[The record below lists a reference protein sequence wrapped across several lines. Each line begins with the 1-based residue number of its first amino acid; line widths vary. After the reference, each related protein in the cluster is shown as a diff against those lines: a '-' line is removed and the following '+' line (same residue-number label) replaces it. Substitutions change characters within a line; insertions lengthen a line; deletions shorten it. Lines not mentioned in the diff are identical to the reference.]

1 MNKIKLFSNK
11 SQGDIQGHIQSY
23 KNLWK
28 ALPIALLLGTAS
40 IQPSWAEEKV
50 ILRTLTVTGRGV
62 ETIPTTLSKVSL
74 GVQVEGKA
82 ANTVQQEAA
91 RKSNAVVELLKSRNV
106 DKLQTTGIRLN
117 PRYSYKDNIRK
128 IEGYEATNIVSFQVP
143 TEQAGKLLDEAIK
156 AGATRI
162 NSVSFVATED
172 KIEQARQQALKEAT
186 QDARKQADAVF
197 SSLGLRSKEIIQI
210 KVNNA
215 SVPEPV
221 MYQRSV
227 PTAAMAEAA
236 PTPVVGGEQ
245 EVGASVTLQISY

>member
-1 MNKIKLFSNK
+1 MNKIKFFGDK
-11 SQGDIQGHIQSY
+11 SQSYIQDY

-28 ALPIALLLGTAS
+28 ALPITLLLGIAS
-40 IQPSWAEEKV
+40 VQPGFAEEKEV
-50 ILRTLTVTGRGV
+50 LRTLTVTGRGV
-62 ETIPTTLSKVSL
+62 ETIPTTLSRVSL

-82 ANTVQQEAA
+82 AATVQQEAA
-91 RKSNAVVELLKSRNV
+91 RKSNAVVALLKSRNV
-106 DKLQTTGIRLN
+106 EKLQTTGIRLN
-117 PRYSYKDNIRK
+117 PRYSYKNNVRK

-143 TEQAGKLLDEAIK
+143 TEQTGKLLDEAIK

-162 NSVSFVATED
+162 NRVSFVATEE
-172 KIEQARQQALKEAT
+172 KINQARQQALKEAT

-215 SVPEPV
+215 SIPQPIMLRKAVP
-221 MYQRSV
+221 
-227 PTAAMAEAA
+227 AAPMAEAA
-236 PTPVVGGEQ
+236 SLTPVVGGEQ

>member
-1 MNKIKLFSNK
+1 MNQIKLFSDK
-11 SQGDIQGHIQSY
+11 SQDSIQVY

-28 ALPIALLLGTAS
+28 ALPIALLIGIAS

-50 ILRTLTVTGRGV
+50 ILQTLTVTGRGV

-82 ANTVQQEAA
+82 ANTVQQEVA
-91 RKSNAVVELLKSRNV
+91 RRSNAVVTLLKSRNV
-106 DKLQTTGIRLN
+106 EKLKTTGIRLN
-117 PRYSYKDNIRK
+117 PIYSYKDNIRK
-128 IEGYEATNIVSFQVP
+128 IKGYEATNIVSFQVP

-162 NSVSFVATED
+162 NSVSFVATEEQ
-172 KIEQARQQALKEAT
+172 ISQARQQALKEAT
-186 QDARKQADAVF
+186 QDARQQADAVF

-215 SVPEPV
+215 SMPQPV
-221 MYQRSV
+221 MYRKAT

-245 EVGASVTLQISY
+245 EVGASVTLRISY

>member
-1 MNKIKLFSNK
+1 MNQIKLFSDK
-11 SQGDIQGHIQSY
+11 SQDSIQGY

-28 ALPIALLLGTAS
+28 ALPIALLIGITS

-50 ILRTLTVTGRGV
+50 ILQTLTVTGRGV

-74 GVQVEGKA
+74 GVQVEGKT

-106 DKLQTTGIRLN
+106 DKLKTTGIRLN
-117 PRYSYKDNIRK
+117 PTYSYKDNVRK

-162 NSVSFVATED
+162 NNVSFVATEEE
-172 KIEQARQQALKEAT
+172 INQARQQALREAT
-186 QDARKQADAVF
+186 QDARQQADAVF
-197 SSLGLRSKEIIQI
+197 SSLGLRSKEIVQI

-215 SVPEPV
+215 SMPQPV
-221 MYQRSV
+221 RLQRSV
-227 PTAAMAEAA
+227 PASPMSEAA

>member
-1 MNKIKLFSNK
+1 MNQIKLFSDK
-11 SQGDIQGHIQSY
+11 SQDSIQGY

-28 ALPIALLLGTAS
+28 ALPIALLIGITS

-50 ILRTLTVTGRGV
+50 ILQTLTVTGRGV

-74 GVQVEGKA
+74 GVQVEGKT

-106 DKLQTTGIRLN
+106 DKLKTTGIRLN
-117 PRYSYKDNIRK
+117 PTYSYKDNVRK

-162 NSVSFVATED
+162 NNVSFVATEEE
-172 KIEQARQQALKEAT
+172 INQARQQALREAT
-186 QDARKQADAVF
+186 QDARQQADAVF
-197 SSLGLRSKEIIQI
+197 SSLGLRSKEIVQI

-215 SVPEPV
+215 SIPQPV
-221 MYQRSV
+221 RLQRSV
-227 PTAAMAEAA
+227 PASPMSEAA

>member
-11 SQGDIQGHIQSY
+11 SPGYIQDY
-23 KNLWK
+23 KKLWK
-28 ALPIALLLGTAS
+28 ALPVALLLGIAS
-40 IQPSWAEEKV
+40 VEPSWAEEKE

-74 GVQVEGKA
+74 GVQVEGTT

-91 RKSNAVVELLKSRNV
+91 RKSNALVELLKSRNV
-106 DKLQTTGIRLN
+106 EKLQTTGIRLN

-128 IEGYEATNIVSFQVP
+128 IEGYEATNTVSFRVP

-162 NSVSFVATED
+162 NSVSFIATEE
-172 KIEQARQQALKEAT
+172 KINQARQQALKEAT
-186 QDARKQADAVF
+186 QDARQQADAVF
-197 SSLGLRSKEIIQI
+197 SSLGLRSKEIVQI

-215 SVPEPV
+215 SIPQPV
-221 MYQRSV
+221 RLQRSV
-227 PTAAMAEAA
+227 PASPMSEAA

>member
-1 MNKIKLFSNK
+1 MNQIKLFSDK
-11 SQGDIQGHIQSY
+11 SQDSIQGY

-28 ALPIALLLGTAS
+28 ALPIALLIGIAS
-40 IQPSWAEEKV
+40 IQPSWAEEKE

-91 RKSNAVVELLKSRNV
+91 RKSNAVVTLLKSRNV
-106 DKLQTTGIRLN
+106 EKLQTTGIRLN

-162 NSVSFVATED
+162 NSVSFVATEEQ
-172 KIEQARQQALKEAT
+172 ISQARQQALKEAT
-186 QDARKQADAVF
+186 QDARQQADAVF

-215 SVPEPV
+215 SMPQPI
-221 MYQRSV
+221 MYHRSV
-227 PTAAMAEAA
+227 HTSAMPEAA
-236 PTPVVGGEQ
+236 PPTPVVGGEQ
-245 EVGASVTLQISY
+245 EVGASVTLRISY

>member
-1 MNKIKLFSNK
+1 MNKIKLFSDK
-11 SQGDIQGHIQSY
+11 SQDSIQGY
-23 KNLWK
+23 KNRWK
-28 ALPIALLLGTAS
+28 ALPIALLIGIAS
-40 IQPSWAEEKV
+40 IQPSWAEEKE

-91 RKSNAVVELLKSRNV
+91 RKSNAVVTLLKSRNV
-106 DKLQTTGIRLN
+106 EKLKTTGIRLN
-117 PRYSYKDNIRK
+117 PTYSYKDNIRK
-128 IEGYEATNIVSFQVP
+128 IKGYEATNIVSFQVP

-162 NSVSFVATED
+162 NSVSFVATEQR
-172 KIEQARQQALKEAT
+172 INQARQQALKEAT
-186 QDARKQADAVF
+186 QDARQQADAVF

-215 SVPEPV
+215 SMPQPI

-227 PTAAMAEAA
+227 PTSAMPEAA
-236 PTPVVGGEQ
+236 PPTPVVGGEQ
-245 EVGASVTLQISY
+245 EVGASVTLRISY